1 MQGHTSQPAT
11 VERLGAAMRALR
23 ARLSFRRLRPPL
35 RAASLIFTT
44 GLLAFGIAILVSGLS
59 TGLALQYGPN
69 LRPLVLRVL
78 LGLLVWDIGKVVG
91 VALGAVLLARLAV
104 LPARPSGIALT
115 VCVYALDVGLAA
127 LLGHPRLIVSRRV
140 AFPLGRSP
148 LSRWKYRRA
157 RLFLAVSRHV
167 QAALL
172 AGGVPADRIAV
183 VYDGVPLLP
192 LSSRT
197 GGILAPAPADPLK
210 GERLLEAAARLGGFP
225 VLRSANLAADLRE
238 ASLMLYLTEQE
249 GLGSAVLL
257 AFSAAVPVVASRCG
271 GLTEIVEHGETG
283 LLVDNTPEAVAEAV
297 RRLRA
302 DPELAARLA
311 AAGRRLVEERF
322 SVRALVQNTL
332 RAYQE
337 VL

>member
-1 MQGHTSQPAT
+1 VRILHLDGGRQ
-11 VERLGAAMRALR
+11 MRGGQWQALYL
-23 ARLSFRRLRPPL
+23 AE
-35 RAASLIFTT
+35 
-44 GLLAFGIAILVSGLS
+44 GLLEAGHHSL
-59 TGLALQYGPN
+59 
-69 LRPLVLRVL
+69 
-78 LGLLVWDIGKVVG
+78 
-91 VALGAVLLARLAV
+91 LLAPRGAPLLEAARSRAV
-104 LPARPSGIALT
+104 PARPLTPAALWRLGRAADLLHAHDARAHT
-115 VCVYALDVGLAA
+115 LAA